1 MSKVKDEMYQKFYAS
16 DIFNTEPN
24 YARDPVRKP
33 KIRSNHPTLECT
45 KEDVF
50 NVGKEKRIRRG
61 RENEENDNNNSMIS
75 RSAEKRR
82 KNYDNIYGSDIFNHR
97 KPRSVEKRK
106 GVKQIPNITNK
117 TTLMN
122 QIGNNEEY
130 IKDLKYYTSQHR
142 TAKKEYNPNL
152 YYNKVT
158 PQERYYKHHFAN
170 HGLIA
175 DDDNYNTEAKKLDAY
190 IHNKVNLNNEIKRYN
205 NVGADKKRKEGE
217 MNIKEKRYFKQ
228 KPYLYDRKRKFVD
241 SKQYPVNCCRI
252 NKQIQMESHIF
263 TNADKNQDFDEKA
276 KEINDRLELEKR
288 KHYHTN
294 VLGQPYTKYEMEERN
309 RMRGLNSSLNEK
321 WVRNLDWKSPEA
333 EILYMKNNYKNR
345 HLSAR
350 ERKIK
355 QLSDSQNVDTLSGL
369 QKRPIDY
376 RRKRKEKEEN
386 NLGRK
391 KMDEIIDEIPTLKD
405 GEKLGVK
412 MKVSSL
418 ECNNDEDWNNK
429 GKMLNDFYTH
439 KHNRINRSKDVTG
452 KVNDKHDKISNE
464 LKNYNPSDNLYHD
477 YVITYATKGSGNQFE
492 KFDEYDIQKLL
503 GTKGIVAYDIHKNP
517 FDKGNYNMVNLK
529 IKGNDNNNQLYDK
542 VKQLQKDLRKQNY
555 KINIEKDVEKT
566 HGKNYGKLMMKPGS
580 KVGILNEN
588 EKEESNFKIMP
599 EYIKKR
605 RGFTKEYE
613 HINYGY
619 KRPTPF

>member
-1 MSKVKDEMYQKFYAS
+1 MSNVKNEMYQKFYAS

-24 YARDPVRKP
+24 YSRNVVRKP
-33 KIRSNHPTLECT
+33 KIRANHPTLECT
-45 KEDVF
+45 KEDIF
-50 NVGKEKRIRRG
+50 NVSTEKRIRR
-61 RENEENDNNNSMIS
+61 RVENEDNNNNNSMVS
-75 RSAEKRR
+75 KSVDKRR
-82 KNYDNIYGSDIFNHR
+82 KNYDNIYGSDIFNSR
-97 KPRSVEKRK
+97 KPRSVERRK
-106 GVKQIPNITNK
+106 GVKQIANITNQ
-117 TTLMN
+117 TTLLN

-142 TAKKEYNPNL
+142 AAKKEYNPNI

-158 PQERYYKHHFAN
+158 PQERYYKQHFAN
-170 HGLIA
+170 HGIINE
-175 DDDNYNTEAKKLDAY
+175 DDNYNTESKKLDAY
-190 IHNKVNLNNEIKRYN
+190 VHNKVNLNNEIKRYN

-217 MNIKEKRYFKQ
+217 INIREKRYCKQ
-228 KPYLYDRKRKFVD
+228 RPYLYDRRRKFVD
-241 SKQYPVNCCRI
+241 AKQYPVNCCRI

-294 VLGQPYTKYEMEERN
+294 VLGQPYTQYEMEERN

-345 HLSAR
+345 NLSAR

-369 QKRPIDY
+369 AKRPIDY
-376 RRKRKEKEEN
+376 HKRRKEKEEN

-429 GKMLNDFYTH
+429 GKMLNEFYRH
-439 KHNRINRSKDVTG
+439 KHTRIHRPKDVTG

-477 YVITYATKGSGNQFE
+477 YVITYATKGNGNQFE

-555 KINIEKDVEKT
+555 KINIEKGVAKA
-566 HGKNYGKLMMKPGS
+566 HGKNHGKLVMKPGS

-588 EKEESNFKIMP
+588 VQEESNYKIMP
-599 EYIKKR
+599 DYIKQR

-613 HINYGY
+613 HINYSY